1 MSFFTPET
9 LKHIDISKNEIED
22 IKEKLGDRI
31 SIGFTVSGFKADIYL
46 KDLLCRWTAKSD
58 DNHNII
64 TRGKAFNE
72 KNIKILKKLLAKY
85 FEPQIIPPEKTG
97 KLVRDRRFAGI
108 ETALGQVNFGAL
120 QPIGYNLG
128 GYNCEDDIIF

>member
-1 MSFFTPET
+1 MRKALKEVNEAGVNALVVYLGNFGPET
-9 LKHIDISKNEIED
+9 SE
-22 IKEKLGDRI
+22 
-31 SIGFTVSGFKADIYL
+31 T
-46 KDLLCRWTAKSD
+46 
-58 DNHNII
+58 
-64 TRGKAFNE
+64 
-72 KNIKILKKLLAKY
+72 LLAKY

-128 GYNCEDDIIF
+128 GYNCEDNTIF